1 MNPNDTTPFTL
12 VLFGAAGDLARRRL
26 VPSLYA
32 LWCDGVLP
40 EHWQLLGVS
49 RSARTSDEW
58 RAELV
63 DALEGEVADDFLA
76 RVGYVS
82 ADATDPQALASLRG
96 RLAGQRCVFYLA
108 TRADLYAGITR
119 ALEEAGLIT
128 GQSRIVLEK
137 PIGLD
142 CASAEA
148 IETSVRGCFDE
159 RQIFRIDHYLG
170 KETVQNLL
178 VLRFANSIFESQWNH
193 RYIDHIQITIAESG
207 SVAGRGAFYDEV
219 GALRD
224 MVQNHLLQLLC
235 MTAMEPPNTLDA
247 DAVRD
252 EKVKVLRA
260 LRPMEA
266 TSIAE
271 EVVRGQYSAGASGEA
286 GYTDDAGVR
295 ESATET
301 FVAMRVAID
310 NWRWAGVP
318 FYLRTGK
325 RLPERTCEIVVHF
338 RPVPHSIFPQ
348 QRASMANRL
357 VFRLQPDEG
366 IQLSFSEKRPGA
378 AMDIRMSELS
388 LNPQTLRRER
398 APDAYER
405 LLSDVIQDNQT
416 LFVRHDELM
425 AAWDWVDPILQNW
438 RDSGVRPE
446 PYRAGTWGPSAATML
461 LARDGRLWDE
471 RETDDAPDG

>member
-1 MNPNDTTPFTL
+1 
-12 VLFGAAGDLARRRL
+12 
-26 VPSLYA
+26 
-32 LWCDGVLP
+32 
-40 EHWQLLGVS
+40 E
-49 RSARTSDEW
+49 
-58 RAELV
+58 
-63 DALEGEVADDFLA
+63 
-76 RVGYVS
+76 
-82 ADATDPQALASLRG
+82 
-96 RLAGQRCVFYLA
+96 
-108 TRADLYAGITR
+108 
-119 ALEEAGLIT
+119 
-128 GQSRIVLEK
+128 
-137 PIGLD
+137 
-142 CASAEA
+142 
-148 IETSVRGCFDE
+148 
-159 RQIFRIDHYLG
+159 
-170 KETVQNLL
+170 
-178 VLRFANSIFESQWNH
+178 
-193 RYIDHIQITIAESG
+193 
-207 SVAGRGAFYDEV
+207 
-219 GALRD
+219 
-224 MVQNHLLQLLC
+224 
-235 MTAMEPPNTLDA
+235 DA
-247 DAVRD
+247 D
-252 EKVKVLRA
+252 
-260 LRPMEA
+260 
-266 TSIAE
+266 
-271 EVVRGQYSAGASGEA
+271 
-286 GYTDDAGVR
+286 VR

-425 AAWDWVDPILQNW
+425 AAWEWVDPILQNW
-438 RDSGVRPE
+438 RDSGARPE

-461 LARDGRLWDE
+461 LASDGRLWDE
-471 RETDDAPDG
+471 

>member
-1 MNPNDTTPFTL
+1 MNPNDATPFTL

-32 LWCDGVLP
+32 LWCDGALP
-40 EHWQLLGVS
+40 EHWQLVGVS
-49 RSARTSDEW
+49 RSARTRDEW

-63 DALEGEVADDFLA
+63 DALEGHVADEFLA
-76 RVGYVS
+76 HVDYVS
-82 ADATDPQALASLRG
+82 ADATDPGALGRLRG
-96 RLAGQRCVFYLA
+96 SLDGQHCIFYLA
-108 TRADLYAGITR
+108 TRADLYAGITQ
-119 ALEEAGLIT
+119 ALDEAGLVS
-128 GQSRIVLEK
+128 GRSRIVLEK

-142 CASAEA
+142 YASAEA
-148 IETSVRGCFDE
+148 IESSVRECFSE

-266 TSIAE
+266 ASIAE
-271 EVVRGQYSAGASGEA
+271 EVVRGQYVSGAGGEA
-286 GYTDDAGVR
+286 GYTEDADVR

-425 AAWDWVDPILQNW
+425 AAWEWVDPILQNW
-438 RDSGVRPE
+438 RDSGARPE

>member
-1 MNPNDTTPFTL
+1 MNPNDATPFTL

-32 LWCDGVLP
+32 LWCDGALP
-40 EHWQLLGVS
+40 EHWQLVGVS
-49 RSARTSDEW
+49 RSARTRDEW

-63 DALEGEVADDFLA
+63 DALEGHVADEFLA
-76 RVGYVS
+76 HVDYVS
-82 ADATDPQALASLRG
+82 ADATDPGALGRLRG
-96 RLAGQRCVFYLA
+96 SLDGQHCIFYLA
-108 TRADLYAGITR
+108 TRADLYAGITQ
-119 ALEEAGLIT
+119 ALDEAGLVS
-128 GQSRIVLEK
+128 GRSRIVLEK

-142 CASAEA
+142 YASAEA
-148 IETSVRGCFDE
+148 IESSVRECFSE

-266 TSIAE
+266 ASIAE
-271 EVVRGQYSAGASGEA
+271 EVVRGQYVSGAGGEA
-286 GYTDDAGVR
+286 GYTEDADVR

-425 AAWDWVDPILQNW
+425 AAWEWVDPILQNW
-438 RDSGVRPE
+438 RDSGARPE

-461 LARDGRLWDE
+461 LASDGRLWDE

>member
-1 MNPNDTTPFTL
+1 MNPNDATPFTL

-32 LWCDGVLP
+32 LWCDGALP
-40 EHWQLLGVS
+40 EHWQLVGVS
-49 RSARTSDEW
+49 RSARTRDEW

-63 DALEGEVADDFLA
+63 DALEGHVADEFLA
-76 RVGYVS
+76 HVDYVS
-82 ADATDPQALASLRG
+82 ADATDPGVLGRLRG
-96 RLAGQRCVFYLA
+96 SLDGQHCIFYLA
-108 TRADLYAGITR
+108 TRADLYAGITQ
-119 ALEEAGLIT
+119 ALDEAGLVS
-128 GQSRIVLEK
+128 GRSRIVLEK

-142 CASAEA
+142 YASAEA
-148 IETSVRGCFDE
+148 IESSVRECFSE

-266 TSIAE
+266 ASIAE
-271 EVVRGQYSAGASGEA
+271 EVVRGQYVSGAGGEA
-286 GYTDDAGVR
+286 GYTEDADVR

-425 AAWDWVDPILQNW
+425 AAWEWVDPILQNW
-438 RDSGVRPE
+438 RDSGARPE